1 MWILILQTTLTACVC
16 VFMTFQP
23 IKNYLW
29 HIKRRFCP
37 LVSSFKLVYVIL
49 LLILVTFVFV
59 NKSDIPS
66 TANWKSTCYHIS
78 QPNNLVYSDIPF
90 QNQLPLCKKIR
101 INFNALESAILLRNT
116 TPWSINSNSCS
127 FILKIKGKSC
137 IGIIATQ

>member
-1 MWILILQTTLTACVC
+1 MWILILQTTLTAWVC

-78 QPNNLVYSDIPF
+78 QPNNLVYSDMPF
-90 QNQLPLCKKIR
+90 QNQLPVCKKKSESTSMHWKAPY
-101 INFNALESAILLRNT
+101 FLERNT
-116 TPWSINSNSCS
+116 TPWSIQQ
-127 FILKIKGKSC
+127 FLLFHIED
-137 IGIIATQ
+137 